1 MTKDGRDPF
10 TLIFALS
17 EGGGLV
23 LVKREIFVKFQV
35 VYGDLPSLPL
45 GRTLINIDMYI
56 NIGISEYIY
65 TYIYIYV
72 YLYI

>member
-1 MTKDGRDPF
+1 M
-10 TLIFALS
+10 
-17 EGGGLV
+17 
-23 LVKREIFVKFQV
+23 KREIFVKFQV

-72 YLYI
+72 YLYV